1 MSPQRFLPRLAN
13 AGFWLFPIS
22 LVFGA
27 YLRGWRPARTQ
38 LLLLAFVL
46 VALGE
51 LLEVDLRGGR
61 STPVSNAVAFALFVA
76 VPSSLGVV
84 VAVLPAYFVAMAVR
98 ARELGWGPRFRSTTR
113 RLGTLLASLAFFHFL
128 SLLIPALPVH
138 GGRALTRTIAMVMA
152 GGFYLVV
159 ETGASALF
167 IARAQRIPLAPIWRG
182 QISNRLSLHA
192 ALLSVAALMAL
203 AEGVLGDVAFVLFL
217 LPLLAARYSFKR
229 YASIHKTYVQT
240 IRALSKVPELAGYA
254 REGHSHEVAELA
266 MNIARDRGLSDN
278 EVEEVEF
285 AALLHDVGKITF
297 DDPDLLPE
305 SVTGTSSGVEIL
317 EASAQIV
324 AKTPYLDRVA
334 KVIRNQRRFAER
346 SSEDGDA
353 VLMLESRILKVAN
366 AYVELTEE
374 GGPALSPG
382 AALRCLDGDTGTVY
396 DAEVVNSLRRVLE
409 RRVAVAL

>member
-1 MSPQRFLPRLAN
+1 MSPQRFLPRLAS
-13 AGFWLFPIS
+13 ASLWLFASS

-27 YLRGWRPARTQ
+27 YLRGWRPARKE

-113 RLGTLLASLAFFHFL
+113 RLGTLLASLAFFHL
-128 SLLIPALPVH
+128 MSWAVPALPVH
-138 GGRALTRTIAMVMA
+138 GGRALSRTLAMVVA

-182 QISNRLSLHA
+182 QVSNRLSLHA

-297 DDPDLLPE
+297 DDPELLPE
-305 SVTGTSSGVEIL
+305 SVTGTSSGVEVL

-334 KVIRNQRRFAER
+334 KVIRNQRRLTER
-346 SSEDGDA
+346 SPGDGDA

-374 GGPALSPG
+374 GGPALSPNG
-382 AALRCLDGDTGTVY
+382 ALRCLDGDTGTVY
-396 DAEVVNSLRRVLE
+396 DIEVVNSLRRVLE